1 MGCLEGVKRFLLRK
15 VCGVVL
21 VNEPGAP
28 GTMPQVMDMVA
39 KKSTLRN
46 KGMTME
52 EKRDWRRTLRFS
64 VHKDTVLE
72 DAWNS
77 QQHKDYI
84 DMFRQDTTRLDLV
97 MVSVPFW
104 ATDTNIPTR
113 ACRLVRTIGRLDGTN
128 EGMDATVT
136 RAFFLEDVE
145 VLLYKLFI

>member
-1 MGCLEGVKRFLLRK
+1 MSCLEGVKRFLLRK

-28 GTMPQVMDMVA
+28 GTMPQVMGIAAQNAWHNEMQA
-39 KKSTLRN
+39 
-46 KGMTME
+46 
-52 EKRDWRRTLRFS
+52 WRRSLRFS
-64 VHKDTVLE
+64 VHQGTVLE
-72 DAWNS
+72 DAWRS
-77 QQHKDYI
+77 RAHQDYI
-84 DMFRQDTTRLDLV
+84 RMFREDDHALDMV

-136 RAFFLEDVE
+136 RTFFLEDVE
-145 VLLYKLFI
+145 VLLYKLFL

>member
-1 MGCLEGVKRFLLRK
+1 
-15 VCGVVL
+15 
-21 VNEPGAP
+21 
-28 GTMPQVMDMVA
+28 MVA
-39 KKSTLRN
+39 KKPSLVKKSMDT
-46 KGMTME
+46 MTME
-52 EKRDWRRTLRFS
+52 EKKEWRRSLRFS

-113 ACRLVRTIGRLDGTN
+113 ACRLERKVNQGDDSMGAGVVKT
-128 EGMDATVT
+128 
-136 RAFFLEDVE
+136 FYLEDNE
-145 VLLYKLFI
+145 V